1 MQANT
6 FSGDS
11 LLTLIPSDSS
21 SSQGGSLLFASL
33 RSQPIVEL
41 AFHTA
46 SPNTAQWKPGLGG
59 LVCVAHVRKMPNPSA
74 VIIIDIPAI
83 FLALLVLSCSVSYT
97 HRGSNCVLHPFCV
110 FEAHRNYLLMKHIG
124 PRCVLLTTD
133 DPHRMTHN
141 WTNHRAATTL
151 ATANRSPFPGPIAI
165 PRLHSF

>member
-1 MQANT
+1 M
-6 FSGDS
+6 
-11 LLTLIPSDSS
+11 
-21 SSQGGSLLFASL
+21 
-33 RSQPIVEL
+33 
-41 AFHTA
+41 
-46 SPNTAQWKPGLGG
+46 
-59 LVCVAHVRKMPNPSA
+59 CVAHVRKMPNPSA

-110 FEAHRNYLLMKHIG
+110 FEAHWNYLLMKHIG

>member
-1 MQANT
+1 MFTIWPKLVTSWPWRPWWRRFQAEFWT
-6 FSGDS
+6 DS
-11 LLTLIPSDSS
+11 ADTWRIN
-21 SSQGGSLLFASL
+21 GW
-33 RSQPIVEL
+33 EY
-41 AFHTA
+41 
-46 SPNTAQWKPGLGG
+46 TAQWKPGLGG

-151 ATANRSPFPGPIAI
+151 ATANRSPLPGPIAI